1 MTVEQIAE
9 ICHEALRRVDV
20 SLGLPPWA
28 RLPKSDRL
36 ANTADVQKAL
46 DTGNVY
52 PDTDAGVETK
62 LVCGIVRTLAPLVE
76 GYEDF
81 GQGAAAAYAADIDP
95 EELEN
100 LEPGPIVAVPAP
112 LSAYLNNHN
121 PPYLAIK
128 RGDRMVL
135 SARLELGSK
144 LLINGSLF
152 DHRDYP
158 QQDGVPLGVL

>member
-9 ICHEALRRVDV
+9 ICHEALRKV
-20 SLGLPPWA
+20 SPDLDTPWA
-28 RLPKSDRL
+28 RLPKTQKL
-36 ANTADVQKAL
+36 ANVADVQKAL
-46 DTGNVY
+46 DTENVY
-52 PDTDAGVETK
+52 PDTDAAIETK
-62 LVCGIVRTLAPLVE
+62 LVCGIVRALAPLVA
-76 GYEDF
+76 GYEAF
-81 GQGAAAAYAADIDP
+81 GQTTGEDGGESPAA
-95 EELEN
+95 EGQE
-100 LEPGPIVAVPAP
+100 P

-128 RGDRMVL
+128 RGDRMIL

>member
-9 ICHEALRRVDV
+9 ICHEAIRKV
-20 SLGLPPWA
+20 SPEMDTPWA
-28 RLPKSDRL
+28 RLPKTQKL
-36 ANTADVQKAL
+36 ANVADVQKAL
-46 DTGNVY
+46 DTENVY
-52 PDTDAGVETK
+52 PDTDAGVEMK
-62 LVCGIVRTLAPLVE
+62 LVCGIVRALAPLVA

-81 GQGAAAAYAADIDP
+81 GRATGEPEGESPAAA
-95 EELEN
+95 EGQETL
-100 LEPGPIVAVPAP
+100 G
-112 LSAYLNNHN
+112 AYLNNHN